1 MFYVIKSCKD
11 ELLYIGYTNDLKRRV
26 KEHNN
31 GSNIST
37 KHRIPFELVYY
48 EAYFSKK
55 DAMKRERSLK
65 LRANSFYQLKK
76 RIITSLSMCGG
87 KGEMVPRFARA
98 WSLRRARVRAHRP
111 PE

>member
-1 MFYVIKSCKD
+1 MFYVYVIKSCKD
-11 ELLYIGYTNDLKRRV
+11 ELLYVGYTNDLKRRV

-37 KHRIPFELVYY
+37 KHRAPFELAYY
-48 EAYFSKK
+48 EAYSSKK

-76 RIITSLSMCGG
+76 RITTSLSMCGG
-87 KGEMVPRFARA
+87 KGEMVR
-98 WSLRRARVRAHRP
+98 
-111 PE
+111 